1 MKRATDLT
9 WIAPIFQAML
19 DQVITD
25 GEMSGHAERMND
37 ATDVYNDSFMLS
49 QIIDDVTLEELAG
62 LNIQR
67 TVEYYAMR
75 QHLGP
80 FGGRSIREVLQE
92 NIDYFYDVN
101 GSTYEQDIIYNL
113 AQRIGYAPEA
123 FRYTLK
129 EELSDTGAYYYI
141 ETTYQERILWNGHYK
156 YDYMTDEMSVLGE
169 GMIDW
174 VASDWSLGLYDKY
187 GVSE

>member
-1 MKRATDLT
+1 M
-9 WIAPIFQAML
+9 
-19 DQVITD
+19 
-25 GEMSGHAERMND
+25 
-37 ATDVYNDSFMLS
+37 
-49 QIIDDVTLEELAG
+49 
-62 LNIQR
+62 
-67 TVEYYAMR
+67 
-75 QHLGP
+75 
-80 FGGRSIREVLQE
+80 
-92 NIDYFYDVN
+92 N

-113 AQRIGYAPEA
+113 AQRTGYAPEA

-141 ETTYQERILWNGHYK
+141 ETTYQERILWNGHYN